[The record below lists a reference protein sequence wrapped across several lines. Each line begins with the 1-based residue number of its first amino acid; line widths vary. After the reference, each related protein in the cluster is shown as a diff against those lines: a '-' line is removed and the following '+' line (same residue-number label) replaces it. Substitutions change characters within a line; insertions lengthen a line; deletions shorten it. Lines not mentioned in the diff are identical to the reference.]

1 MAKIINKV
9 SGEEV
14 ADILTNHS
22 MTLDEAI
29 NIVGEIDNEATEE
42 NVKIGDDLFYYDDLE
57 LVYEEEKPGITDF
70 ETSVSALYDGGWR
83 SSDDEIPVEDMT
95 NAELLEAAEAED
107 FWTEEASQEFFKRA
121 GIDGSDES
129 TFAELGK
136 SKDRVEPD
144 ELFELAKKRLG
155 L

>member
-1 MAKIINKV
+1 MKKV
-9 SGEEV
+9 EFRPCDMSEKAFKWYSGCDLEV
-14 ADILTNHS
+14 TEDAGTYYYG
-22 MTLDEAI
+22 
-29 NIVGEIDNEATEE
+29 GE
-42 NVKIGDDLFYYDDLE
+42 KIGSLSDLIE
-57 LVYEEEKPGITDF
+57 AF
-70 ETSVSALYDGGWR
+70 EAYQN
-83 SSDDEIPVEDMT
+83 EIPVEDMT

-107 FWTEEASQEFFKRA
+107 FWTEEASQELFKRA